1 MRRCFNTDGDETA
14 KAGRSL
20 RTTIGGSELR
30 RWYLSPEGAKMK
42 SPIRKLARC
51 GCAAG
56 CLQIDSNTAIAF
68 DRAHPG
74 NSSDITVPGIGLR
87 STSPIQR
94 MANNARFRVQAANA
108 ARSVAALRRCPQ

>member
-1 MRRCFNTDGDETA
+1 
-14 KAGRSL
+14 
-20 RTTIGGSELR
+20 
-30 RWYLSPEGAKMK
+30 MK

-51 GCAAG
+51 GCAAA

-74 NSSDITVPGIGLR
+74 NTSDITFPGIGLQ
-87 STSPIQR
+87 STSPIQLR

-108 ARSVAALRRCPQ
+108 PRSVAALRRCPQRTQGERR